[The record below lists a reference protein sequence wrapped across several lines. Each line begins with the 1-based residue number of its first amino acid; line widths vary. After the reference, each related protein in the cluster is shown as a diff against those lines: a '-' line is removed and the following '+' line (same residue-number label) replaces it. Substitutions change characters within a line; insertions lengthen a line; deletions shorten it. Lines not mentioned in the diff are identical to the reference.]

1 MTRLRQSPL
10 TVAAF
15 AVLALAAVGA
25 GWCGWSRSQTAAKT
39 ERRRNQLRAEWAAM
53 RTLTPAPTADSTARL
68 EAELTEAQATL
79 ARMRAALAG
88 HGGAKETGEG
98 AGAGAATTRTEA
110 YFEVASFVER
120 LRERARRNG
129 VRLRADE
136 YFGFATHAH
145 EGPDPDI
152 LPTVRR
158 QHEMAEFVLGA
169 LMDNRVQQIVSV
181 QRERPKPVGASDTNA
196 ADGTTGRGTSASA
209 GSGERGVAADFF
221 DVDARGSARVPG
233 FVDTLAMRVVFVGE
247 TDVLRALLNKLAAF
261 ERPIVVRAVE
271 AEPAETTTAA
281 PVAGASVPLVARRA
295 TRFTVTVEYVE
306 LAAERK
312 A

>member
-1 MTRLRQSPL
+1 MTRLRQFPL
-10 TVAAF
+10 TMAAF

-25 GWCGWSRSQTAAKT
+25 GWCGWSRSQAAAKA

-88 HGGAKETGEG
+88 HGDAKENGER

-145 EGPDPDI
+145 EGPDADI

-181 QRERPKPVGASDTNA
+181 QRERPKPVSASDTNA
-196 ADGTTGRGTSASA
+196 ADGTTGRGASA

-312 A
+312 V